1 MWATEMTMH
10 DSFLLK
16 KDHLKSF
23 LRKLGKEYR
32 LVAPVR
38 NRHGD
43 VLFSVVTDLDR
54 DELALDGQPQNS
66 LKQFF
71 FPQQETLSTYVV
83 SSGGY
88 EFRTQE
94 EPPVPTVYFGV
105 HPCDLSAVL
114 YMDVVFSRAGRDAF
128 YLRRR
133 KDSLLIGLNCNRPGE
148 NCFCNATGHG
158 PFLEAGADLQLTDLG
173 DRFLAEPGRAPGSAL
188 LRQWRRFFE
197 ESTEKDHSA
206 RYQALLEARGG
217 FRRQVPVAEAI
228 RRLAQ
233 GEVEERIWAEFSLRC
248 QDCGGCAYIC
258 PTCTCF
264 TISDQPL
271 TATEGVRQ
279 RSWDACTFAGFTR
292 MAGGH
297 NPVEQ
302 KSAAIRQRFLHK
314 LCYDVRNYGR
324 PGCVGCGRCLGICF
338 GNIDIARFAERICS
352 FSDDGDHEQ
361 GGLHAGI
368 FS

>member
-1 MWATEMTMH
+1 MR
-10 DSFLLK
+10 DSSTLK
-16 KDHLKSF
+16 KEYLKSF
-23 LRKLGKEYR
+23 LRKLGKQYR

-43 VLFSVVTDLDR
+43 VLFSVVEDLDQAEI
-54 DELALDGQPQNS
+54 ELAEQPQNS

-71 FPQQETLSTYVV
+71 FPQQETLSVYTV
-83 SSGGY
+83 SSGEYG
-88 EFRTQE
+88 FSPHQD
-94 EPPVPTVYFGV
+94 PPEPTVYFGV

-114 YMDVVFSRAGRDAF
+114 YMDVVFSRSGRDAS

-133 KDSLLIGLNCNRPGE
+133 KDSLLIGLNCNCPGE

-158 PFLEAGADLQLTDLG
+158 PFLEAGADLQFTDLG
-173 DRFLAEPGRAPGSAL
+173 DRFLVEPGRAPGAAL
-188 LRQWRRFFE
+188 LRQWQQFFQ

-206 RYQALLEARGG
+206 RYQTLLEARGS

-228 RRLAQ
+228 RLLDQAGVPDR
-233 GEVEERIWAEFSLRC
+233 VWAEFSLRC
-248 QDCGGCAYIC
+248 QDCGGCAYLC

-271 TATEGVRQ
+271 TATQGVRL
-279 RSWDACTFAGFTR
+279 RSWDACTFAGFTK

-302 KSAAIRQRFLHK
+302 KTAAIRHRFLHK

-338 GNIDIARFAERICS
+338 GNIDIAGFAERICS
-352 FSDDGDHEQ
+352 LSDGGDHDRD
-361 GGLHAGI
+361 
-368 FS
+368 